1 MAKQGRT
8 PPPSR
13 VLLRLISIV
22 ILLLPLPLLHGQTSL
37 ASRYQLF
44 GGYSYLSNSIN
55 GVSGSHQSLNGW
67 DAAFAIPPWHHLR
80 AKFSA
85 FGYNG
90 TNLGAAEH
98 PYFIMGGGQYGKT
111 FGRESAFVEAMAGSG
126 NVNANWV
133 AGGKVGDTA
142 SFSAIV
148 GGGLD
153 TPLSR
158 RFAIRVSGDYQ
169 YAYFKAA
176 LRRYPPGQPVYVP
189 GLPTDFF
196 RLSSG
201 LVWRF

>member
-1 MAKQGRT
+1 M
-8 PPPSR
+8 
-13 VLLRLISIV
+13 LLRLICV
-22 ILLLPLPLLHGQTSL
+22 ATLLLPAPLLHGQTSL

-44 GGYSYLSNSIN
+44 GGYSYLSNSLN
-55 GVSGSHQSLNGW
+55 GVSGSRQSLNGW
-67 DAAFAIPPWHHLR
+67 DAAFAIPPWHSLR

-90 TNLGAAEH
+90 TNLGAPQH
-98 PYFIMGGGQYGKT
+98 PYFVMGGGQYGKT

-126 NVNANWV
+126 NVNANW
-133 AGGKVGDTA
+133 APGGKIGGTA

-169 YAYFKAA
+169 YAYFRSR
-176 LRRYPPGQPVYVP
+176 LSFIPHTDEPIYVT
-189 GLPTDFF
+189 GLPTDYF
-196 RLSSG
+196 RLSTG

>member
-8 PPPSR
+8 PPGL
-13 VLLRLISIV
+13 LLRLV
-22 ILLLPLPLLHGQTSL
+22 CVVTLLLPGPLLHGQSSL

-44 GGYSYLSNSIN
+44 GGYSYLSNSLN

-67 DAAFAIPPWHHLR
+67 DAAFAIPPWHSLR

-90 TNLGAAEH
+90 TNLGAPQH
-98 PYFIMGGGQYGKT
+98 PYFVMGGGQYGKT

-126 NVNANWV
+126 NANANWA
-133 AGGKVGDTA
+133 AGGKIGGTA

-169 YAYFKAA
+169 YAYFKTF
-176 LRRYPPGQPVYVP
+176 LPGVRGAPAPTYVP
-189 GLPTDFF
+189 GLPTDYF
-196 RLSSG
+196 RLSTG